1 MNSFNDHAERFFDYT
16 RKIRRDFHRYPE
28 LGFQEFRT
36 AGMVADELN
45 TLGLEVWS
53 GVAKTGVVALL
64 DSGRPGPTALLRF
77 DMDALPIQEQTG
89 AEYASTNPGVMHA
102 CGHDGHT
109 AIGLSVARI
118 LDSTREH
125 LRGKIKFLFQPA
137 EEGFGGA
144 LKMIEAGVLENPKPD
159 FALALH
165 LWNEQ
170 PIGWLGITPGPVM
183 AAAERFEIKLNGKG
197 GHGAAPHLAVDP
209 IYASAQ
215 IITALQ
221 SIVSRNVPPLKTA
234 VVSVTKVHGGDTF
247 NVIPPQVNLMG
258 TIRSFEPEVRK
269 RVLGRFEQ
277 IVNGL
282 AGALECEAEIDIQN
296 IAPAVVNDKRISEL
310 VHEIAQHQLPDC
322 RLDNEYRTMGSED
335 MAFILEEIPGC
346 YFFVGSSNSAKGLDE
361 SHHHPRF
368 DFDEQSLITGT
379 ALMAGAASTLLS
391 KL

>member
-209 IYASAQ
+209 ICASAQ

>member
-1 MNSFNDHAERFFDYT
+1 MNSFNDHAECFFDYT

-89 AEYASTNPGVMHA
+89 AVYASTNPGVMHA

-183 AAAERFEIKLNGKG
+183 AAAERFEIKLSGKG

-209 IYASAQ
+209 ICASAQ

-282 AGALECEAEIDIQN
+282 AGALECETEIDIQN
-296 IAPAVVNDKRISEL
+296 IAPPVVNDKRISEL

>member
-16 RKIRRDFHRYPE
+16 REIRRDFHRNPE
-28 LGFQEFRT
+28 LGFQEFKT
-36 AGMVADELN
+36 GGKVADELN
-45 TLGLEVWS
+45 ALGLEVWS

-183 AAAERFEIKLNGKG
+183 AAAERFEIKLSGKG

-234 VVSVTKVHGGDTF
+234 VVSMTKVHGGDTF

-282 AGALECEAEIDIQN
+282 AGALECEAEIEIQN

-335 MAFILEEIPGC
+335 MAFIL
-346 YFFVGSSNSAKGLDE
+346 
-361 SHHHPRF
+361 
-368 DFDEQSLITGT
+368 
-379 ALMAGAASTLLS
+379 
-391 KL
+391 